1 MKTEDGR
8 EIHDMYFLWKLSRA
22 PGLVRFRVTQ
32 DSLTHVRVD
41 IEHDGSVDRAVTS
54 RWIAEALKDLERYRV
69 SYTLEYV
76 DSIPLTGA
84 GKMRFFV
91 SELAGEA
98 GTPGLKTR

>member
-1 MKTEDGR
+1 
-8 EIHDMYFLWKLSRA
+8 MYFLWKLSRA

-41 IEHDGSVDRAVTS
+41 IEHDGSVDREVTS
-54 RWIAEALKDLERYRV
+54 RWIAEALQDLERYRV
-69 SYTLEYV
+69 SHTLEYV

-98 GTPGLKTR
+98 GAPGRKTR